1 MPVMNGWEFLALM
14 RSYVRLS
21 RIPIVVA
28 MFSASRAASGRKPNS
43 YP

>member
-1 MPVMNGWEFLALM
+1 MNGWEFLPLM

-21 RIPIVVA
+21 RIPDRGGEVLGLA
-28 MFSASRAASGRKPNS
+28 GCFWTRKPNS